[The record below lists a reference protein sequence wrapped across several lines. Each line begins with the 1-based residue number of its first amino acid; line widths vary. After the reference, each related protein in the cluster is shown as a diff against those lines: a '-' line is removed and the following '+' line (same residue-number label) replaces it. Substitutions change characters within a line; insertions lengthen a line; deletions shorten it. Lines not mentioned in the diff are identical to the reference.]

1 MCLDRYIQPTEAEL
15 WDVWTDVH
23 CMMDISSGTEG
34 MCLDRYIQPTEAEL
48 WDVWTDVHCM
58 MDISSGTEGMCLDR
72 YIQPTEAELWD
83 VWTDV
88 HCMMDISSGTAIFI
102 FSRQKHNPCWTSCRS
117 SGGDPMIPHTFSL
130 TPQHSFI
137 SQRSGWTRTSNLS
150 NHEAAL
156 LPVSHRSLV

>member
-1 MCLDRYIQPTEAEL
+1 MEL
-15 WDVWTDVH
+15 SASQLNQCILITGT
-23 CMMDISSGTEG
+23 SSRGHTAGGDLCVSAFAEG

-88 HCMMDISSGTAIFI
+88 HCMMDISSGTDKSITPAGHRAGAQGGPHDPPHLLTHTTAFI
-102 FSRQKHNPCWTSCRS
+102 HIAEIWLDSNQQPLKPRGSALTCEPQISCLN
-117 SGGDPMIPHTFSL
+117 M
-130 TPQHSFI
+130 
-137 SQRSGWTRTSNLS
+137 
-150 NHEAAL
+150 
-156 LPVSHRSLV
+156 